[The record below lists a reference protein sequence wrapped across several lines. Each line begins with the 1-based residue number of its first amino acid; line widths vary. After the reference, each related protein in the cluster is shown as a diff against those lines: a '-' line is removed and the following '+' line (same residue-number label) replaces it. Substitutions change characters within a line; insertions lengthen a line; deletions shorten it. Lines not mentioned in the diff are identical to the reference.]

1 MKVLGLVAMTWREY
15 ISYKKVTCVVLTW
28 TLQYYNERRK
38 SWARLVMES
47 AQELRCSN
55 GGKRRS
61 YLFAYLLIFTTEN
74 AVVAFT

>member
-1 MKVLGLVAMTWREY
+1 MKVLGLIAMTWREY

-38 SWARLVMES
+38 NWARLVMES

-55 GGKRRS
+55 GGKRS